1 MTNSKLTPEERA
13 RLLETAAVIKADMMV
28 SLEGKPITGSTL
40 KQAALDAAS
49 TITPP
54 ALPPIL
60 VEHDP
65 DDPEVVKLLM
75 PLEWLRE
82 KKQ

>member
-1 MTNSKLTPEERA
+1 M
-13 RLLETAAVIKADMMV
+13 ETAAVIKADVIV

-40 KQAALDAAS
+40 KQAALDAAL

-65 DDPEVVKLLM
+65 VDPEVIKLLV

-82 KKQ
+82 KKERRSN